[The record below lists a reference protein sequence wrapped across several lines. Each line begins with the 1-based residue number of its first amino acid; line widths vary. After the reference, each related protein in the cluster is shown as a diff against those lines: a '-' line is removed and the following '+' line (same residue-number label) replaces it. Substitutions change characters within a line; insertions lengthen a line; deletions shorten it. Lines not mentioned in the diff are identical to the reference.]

1 MSLAKNLNELHGPR
15 LLAAV
20 ICLVATLPANAWAA
34 EAADGKQ
41 GAAVVPAPQA
51 LEQEDVTILL
61 GLLPIEQ
68 REAVLGDEKA
78 FRQLAEQE
86 AQNRAVLAA
95 ARANGMADSPDV
107 KRLMQRGADRVLA
120 DVYLNQVI
128 RSNLPP
134 DFPSDAQVEEY
145 YKSNKGT
152 FQTPERVHLW
162 QIYLPLDKHAK
173 AAEVEAMTRKANA
186 LVVDLR
192 KGRKGFESVAG
203 AESQHQQSRLNGG
216 YLGLLRMDEL
226 LVEVRAAIKG
236 MKEGD
241 ISHPIRTESGIH
253 IVKRGATVPAQT
265 LAFEDVQM
273 QIRQLLVREAI
284 AQTRA
289 AVLTKIAETYP
300 VSVDAKSLEQWRQ
313 QLKAQPLAQETP
325 SGASATGAGK
335 R

>member
-1 MSLAKNLNELHGPR
+1 MC
-15 LLAAV
+15 LAAA
-20 ICLVATLPANAWAA
+20 LTSNAWAA
-34 EAADGKQ
+34 DGTAGKQ
-41 GAAVVPAPQA
+41 KAAAPAPAGQS
-51 LEQEDVTILL
+51 LKQEDVTILL

-68 REAVLGDEKA
+68 RAAMLGDEKA
-78 FRQLAEQE
+78 FMQLAEQE
-86 AQNRAVLAA
+86 ARNRAVLAA
-95 ARANGMADSPDV
+95 ARANGLADNPDV
-107 KRLMQRGADRVLA
+107 QRLMQRGADRVLA

-128 RSNLPP
+128 RSNLPK
-134 DFPSDAQVEEY
+134 DFPSDAQVKEY
-145 YKSNKGT
+145 YEKNKED

-162 QIYLPLDKHAK
+162 QIYLPLDKD
-173 AAEVEAMTRKANA
+173 AEAEALTRKANA

-192 KGRKGFESVAG
+192 KGRKKFESVAA

-265 LAFEDVQM
+265 LAFEYVEM
-273 QIRQLLVREAI
+273 QIRQVLVREAI

-300 VSVDAKSLEQWRQ
+300 VSLDAKSVEQRRQ

-325 SGASATGAGK
+325 GGAGAAGEGK

>member
-1 MSLAKNLNELHGPR
+1 MCLATAL
-15 LLAAV
+15 
-20 ICLVATLPANAWAA
+20 TSNAWAA
-34 EAADGKQ
+34 DDAAGKQ
-41 GAAVVPAPQA
+41 KAAAPAPAGQS
-51 LEQEDVTILL
+51 LKQEDVTILL

-68 REAVLGDEKA
+68 RAAVLGDEKA
-78 FRQLAEQE
+78 FMALAEQE
-86 AQNRAVLAA
+86 ARNRAVLAA
-95 ARANGMADSPDV
+95 ARANGLADNPDV
-107 KRLMQRGADRVLA
+107 QRLMQRGADRVLA

-128 RSNLPP
+128 RSNLPE
-134 DFPSDAQVEEY
+134 DFPSEAQVKEY
-145 YKSNKGT
+145 YEKNKKD

-162 QIYLPLDKHAK
+162 QIYLPLDKD
-173 AAEVEAMTRKANA
+173 AEAEALTRKANA

-192 KGRKGFESVAG
+192 KGRKNFESVAV
-203 AESQHQQSRLNGG
+203 ADSQHQQSRLNGG

-265 LAFEDVQM
+265 LAFEDVEV

-300 VSVDAKSLEQWRQ
+300 VSLDAKSVEQWRQ

-325 SGASATGAGK
+325 GGPSAAGEGK

>member
-1 MSLAKNLNELHGPR
+1 MCLATAL
-15 LLAAV
+15 
-20 ICLVATLPANAWAA
+20 TSNAWAA
-34 EAADGKQ
+34 DDAAGKQ
-41 GAAVVPAPQA
+41 KAAAPAPAGQS
-51 LEQEDVTILL
+51 LKQEDVTILL

-68 REAVLGDEKA
+68 RAAVLGDEKA
-78 FRQLAEQE
+78 FMALAEQE
-86 AQNRAVLAA
+86 ARNRAVLAA
-95 ARANGMADSPDV
+95 ARANGLADNPDV
-107 KRLMQRGADRVLA
+107 QRLMQRGADRVLA

-128 RSNLPP
+128 RSNLPK
-134 DFPSDAQVEEY
+134 DFPSEAQVNEY
-145 YKSNKGT
+145 YEKNKKD
-152 FQTPERVHLW
+152 FQAPERVHLW
-162 QIYLPLDKHAK
+162 QIYLPLDRG
-173 AAEVEAMTRKANA
+173 AEAEALTRKANA

-192 KGRKGFESVAG
+192 KGRKKFESVA
-203 AESQHQQSRLNGG
+203 AADSQHQQSRLNGG

-265 LAFEDVQM
+265 LAFEDVEV

-300 VSVDAKSLEQWRQ
+300 VSLDAKSVEQWRQ

-325 SGASATGAGK
+325 GGPSAAGEGK